1 MLNYND
7 LRPGVIFILD
17 NAPYEVLEYHF
28 LRMQQRKPVV
38 QTKIRNLINSRVLD
52 RTFHQ
57 NEVFEEAEIKRE
69 KVKFIYAHRDRFV
82 FCYEN
87 NPGKRF
93 ELSNEQVNENG
104 KYLKPNSIVE
114 VALFNNEI
122 VNIILPIKMDFEV
135 IEAPPNI
142 KGSTASGGNKVVT
155 IETGAKINVPLFIE
169 QGDIIRINTQTDQY
183 SERIEKGKI

>member
-38 QTKIRNLINSRVLD
+38 QTKIRNLINNRVLD

-57 NEVFEEAEIKRE
+57 NEAFEEAEIKRE
-69 KVKFIYAHRDRFV
+69 KVKFIYAHRDKFI

-87 NPGKRF
+87 NPSKRF
-93 ELSNEQVNENG
+93 ELSGEQVGENS
-104 KYLKPNSIVE
+104 KYLKPNFLIE

-122 VNIILPIKMDFEV
+122 VNIILPIKIDFEV
-135 IEAPPNI
+135 TEAPPNI

-169 QGDIIRINTQTDQY
+169 QGDIIRINTQTNQY
-183 SERIEKGKI
+183 SERIEKRNI